1 MLCSLI
7 KHLVSANHSARYTE
21 WTLYY
26 KCAWGA
32 DSMAF
37 NISSPNDPD
46 EELAIIEDWVALHS
60 FRSKLWHKGEDT
72 RVS

>member
-7 KHLVSANHSARYTE
+7 KHLVSANNSARYTE

-26 KCAWGA
+26 KCAKDA

-46 EELAIIEDWVALHS
+46 KELAIIED
-60 FRSKLWHKGEDT
+60 
-72 RVS
+72 